1 MVVARAV
8 AARVVA
14 RVVSGGF
21 GCGMVRWGLGG
32 GGVSG
37 GGFGVVV
44 EEERVA
50 EGEKSVAIG
59 SLDYLWDWWMWLFC
73 SNV

>member
-44 EEERVA
+44 VEEERVA

-59 SLDYLWDWWMWLFC
+59 SFGLF
-73 SNV
+73 VGLVDVVVL